1 MFTEKAAQMRRERAI
16 DKFITLSSV
25 VDDGIVMSR
34 NGSLIATIR
43 VEGIPFETA
52 DDEFLDRRA
61 DQLNVLLRM
70 IAADD
75 TAIQIH
81 RIRRFVRDRL
91 SEPSAPG
98 FARDFTLDYNNL
110 VDQKPLM
117 ATELYVTLIERDL
130 APRSKARSV
139 EVVEEAL
146 MERLKN
152 FRNRVE
158 TLLQSLGKYGPRH
171 LKETEVEGVRFSE
184 QLSFYNFLL
193 TGCWQLVRI
202 PSSPLYQALGNVQVF
217 VGSDVLELQSL
228 EGRKFAQSVEI
239 KDYALETF
247 SGILDDLLYQKSA
260 TRSQSAH
267 YPFIETQT
275 FAFLSKAKGLK
286 ALQLQQKQLLSSKDA
301 GHTQILQM
309 SAAMDGVANGLFVM
323 GEYSY
328 SLLVIGDTEA
338 EARSYAQRAVNSLAD
353 SGLLPFISTH
363 ALVGSYLSQQPDAWS
378 ERPRLA
384 TLTSVNF
391 AHLAPLHNFPQGKR
405 NGNPWGEALAL
416 LRTPSGQPF
425 YFNFHT
431 SKPGEN
437 AFDKKTLANTTII
450 GTSGSGKTATL
461 NALLALAQKY
471 RDADHPLTTI
481 YFDKDRGAEI
491 AVRAL
496 DGGYLTIRNG
506 EPTGFN
512 PFQLDPTLSNVQFL
526 NRFIHLILSMDGLPV
541 TPEDEEKIA
550 GAVAAVMSM
559 RKEHRLFRVLLEN
572 MTEGA
577 TREEIARSVPK
588 RLKKWV
594 AGGELA
600 WVFDN
605 EMDTLDFNTHPN
617 FGIDGTEFLDNRSIR
632 SPIAFYLLHRLE
644 EVIDGRRMFFIM
656 DEFWKWLL
664 DEAFSDF
671 AFNKLKT
678 IRKQNGFGVFAT
690 QSPSDVLTSPIAKA
704 VIEQS
709 ATQIFLPNPKA
720 SREDYVDGFKVS
732 DVEFEIIRALP
743 EDSRTMLIKQGTT
756 SVLCLMDLGPI
767 GWSLKVLS
775 GSTDAIHFAEDL
787 RRAVGESPSAWLP
800 YFLGQ
805 KQFSASDSL

>member
-1 MFTEKAAQMRRERAI
+1 M
-16 DKFITLSSV
+16 
-25 VDDGIVMSR
+25 
-34 NGSLIATIR
+34 
-43 VEGIPFETA
+43 
-52 DDEFLDRRA
+52 
-61 DQLNVLLRM
+61 
-70 IAADD
+70 
-75 TAIQIH
+75 
-81 RIRRFVRDRL
+81 
-91 SEPSAPG
+91 
-98 FARDFTLDYNNL
+98 
-110 VDQKPLM
+110 
-117 ATELYVTLIERDL
+117 
-130 APRSKARSV
+130 
-139 EVVEEAL
+139 
-146 MERLKN
+146 
-152 FRNRVE
+152 
-158 TLLQSLGKYGPRH
+158 
-171 LKETEVEGVRFSE
+171 
-184 QLSFYNFLL
+184 
-193 TGCWQLVRI
+193 
-202 PSSPLYQALGNVQVF
+202 
-217 VGSDVLELQSL
+217 
-228 EGRKFAQSVEI
+228 
-239 KDYALETF
+239 
-247 SGILDDLLYQKSA
+247 
-260 TRSQSAH
+260 
-267 YPFIETQT
+267 
-275 FAFLSKAKGLK
+275 
-286 ALQLQQKQLLSSKDA
+286 
-301 GHTQILQM
+301 
-309 SAAMDGVANGLFVM
+309 
-323 GEYSY
+323 
-328 SLLVIGDTEA
+328 
-338 EARSYAQRAVNSLAD
+338 
-353 SGLLPFISTH
+353 
-363 ALVGSYLSQQPDAWS
+363 SQQPDAWS

-391 AHLAPLHNFPQGKR
+391 SHLAPLHNFPQGKR

-437 AFDKKTLANTTII
+437 AFDKKPLANTTII

-471 RDADHPLTTI
+471 RDSDHPLTTI

-496 DGGYLTIRNG
+496 GGGYLTIRNG

-512 PFQLDPTLSNVQFL
+512 PFQLEPTPANIQFL
-526 NRFIHLILSMDGLPV
+526 NRFIRLILSMDGLPV

-594 AGGELA
+594 VGGELA

-605 EMDTLDFNTHPN
+605 ETDTLDFNTHPN

-775 GSTDAIHFAEDL
+775 GSTDAIHFAENL
-787 RRAVGESPSAWLP
+787 RSTVGESPTAWLP

-805 KQFSASDSL
+805 KQLSSDSL

>member
-1 MFTEKAAQMRRERAI
+1 MLAEKAAQMRRERAI

-34 NGSLIATIR
+34 HGALIATVR

-61 DQLNVLLRM
+61 DQLNVFLRM

-81 RIRRFVRDRL
+81 RVRRFVRDRL
-91 SEPSAPG
+91 SEPAESG
-98 FARDFTLDYNNL
+98 FARDFSVAYNNL

-117 ATELYVTLIERDL
+117 ATELYVTLIERDISPL
-130 APRSKARSV
+130 GKARNA
-139 EVVEEAL
+139 EAATEAL
-146 MERLKN
+146 LERLKN

-158 TLLQSLGKYGPRH
+158 TLIQSLGKYSPRL
-171 LKETEVEGVRFSE
+171 LKEIRVDGVRFSE

-193 TGCWQLVRI
+193 TGCWQPVRI
-202 PSSPLYQALGNVQVF
+202 PSSPLYQALGNVQLF
-217 VGSDVLELQSL
+217 VGSDVLELQSI
-228 EGRKFAQSVEI
+228 EGRKFAQSIEI

-247 SGILDDLLYQKSA
+247 SGILDDLLYQKSTIRA
-260 TRSQSAH
+260 QSAH

-275 FAFLSKAKGLK
+275 FAFLSKNKGLK

-301 GHTQILQM
+301 GRTQIAQM
-309 SAAMDGVANGLFVM
+309 SAAMDGVSNGLFVM

-328 SLLVIGDTEA
+328 SLLVLGDTEE

-353 SGLLPFISTH
+353 SGLLPFVSTH
-363 ALVGSYLSQQPDAWS
+363 ALVGSFLSQQPDAWS
-378 ERPRLA
+378 ERPRVA

-416 LRTPSGQPF
+416 LRTPSGQPY

-471 RDADHPLTTI
+471 RDAEHPLTTI

-496 DGGYLTIRNG
+496 GGGYLTIRNG
-506 EPTGFN
+506 EATGFN
-512 PFQLDPTLSNVQFL
+512 PFQMEPSPSNIQFL
-526 NRFIHLILSMDGLPV
+526 NRFIRLIISMDGLPV

-550 GAVAAVMSM
+550 GAVSAVMSM
-559 RKEHRLFRVLLEN
+559 RKEYRRFRVLLEN

-594 AGGELA
+594 NDGELA

-605 EMDTLDFNTHPN
+605 ETDTLDFNRYPN
-617 FGIDGTEFLDNRSIR
+617 FGIDGTEFLDNRNVR

-732 DVEFEIIRALP
+732 DVEFEIIRALA

-756 SVLCLMDLGPI
+756 SVLCQLDLCPVA
-767 GWSLKVLS
+767 WSLKVLS
-775 GSTDAIHFAEDL
+775 GSTDAIHFTEKL
-787 RRAVGESPSAWLP
+787 RAVVGEAPSQWLP

-805 KQFSASDSL
+805 KQLSTLEML